1 MAALNV
7 PLTLAILIYIR
18 RRLRRRQTMSI
29 KKLFSNFKIWVRPT
43 IADKSTASAFQS
55 TFLVAKELD
64 RLTMDVLT
72 FLR

>member
-18 RRLRRRQTMSI
+18 RRLRRRQTMFI
-29 KKLFSNFKIWVRPT
+29 KKLFSNFKMWVRPT
-43 IADKSTASAFQS
+43 IADKSTASAFRS

>member
-18 RRLRRRQTMSI
+18 RRLRRRQSMSI
-29 KKLFSNFKIWVRPT
+29 KKLFSNFKIW
-43 IADKSTASAFQS
+43 ADKSTASAFQS